1 MALKTA
7 QCNDK
12 IRTLVLDT
20 KSAKST
26 KAKRELDLGQAALE
40 GEENEIGAAA
50 HAKLVEKIRNVKLH
64 SAFRDVELAGDFLVG
79 EIFKKRIENFLLAAA
94 EIGDGIR
101 FQAAALPGEDGI
113 HETGE
118 ELAWNPE
125 ASAGDQREGTNQL
138 IPRFDVG
145 EKALHT
151 KAQERKTVG
160 FVVLFAD
167 HDQTGFGMAF
177 KNIGEERPGGGL
189 RGMRVNHVN
198 LRLGRLEITQVR
210 RKRGFQLL
218 GDDFERRLR
227 ENALK
232 LAQHQW
238 VRRED
243 ANRQFGGCP
252 FRSHCLPA

>member
-101 FQAAALPGEDGI
+101 FQAAALPGE
-113 HETGE
+113 
-118 ELAWNPE
+118 
-125 ASAGDQREGTNQL
+125 
-138 IPRFDVG
+138 
-145 EKALHT
+145 
-151 KAQERKTVG
+151 
-160 FVVLFAD
+160 
-167 HDQTGFGMAF
+167 
-177 KNIGEERPGGGL
+177 
-189 RGMRVNHVN
+189 
-198 LRLGRLEITQVR
+198 
-210 RKRGFQLL
+210 
-218 GDDFERRLR
+218 
-227 ENALK
+227 
-232 LAQHQW
+232 
-238 VRRED
+238 
-243 ANRQFGGCP
+243 
-252 FRSHCLPA
+252 